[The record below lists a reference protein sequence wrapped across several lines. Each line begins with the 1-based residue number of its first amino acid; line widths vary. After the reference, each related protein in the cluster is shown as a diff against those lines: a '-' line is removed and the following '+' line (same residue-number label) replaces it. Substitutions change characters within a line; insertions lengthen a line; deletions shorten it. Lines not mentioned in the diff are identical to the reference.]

1 MLTIGLTGGLA
12 CGKSTVARRLE
23 EKGCA
28 LVHADLL
35 GHEAIAPGGLA
46 HAAVLAEF
54 GQDLGDA
61 GGQIDRQ
68 RLAERVFD
76 QPDRVE
82 KLNELVHP
90 HIRRRIREHID
101 SFRRARPDGILVVEA
116 ALLLEAFAD
125 PAIDKIVV
133 IDCTEEQQVARF
145 GQKGGTAEE
154 ARRRMAAQMPRAER
168 LARADYIIDASGSID
183 ETLRQVDRL
192 YEQLRN
198 LKPRPG

>member
-23 EKGCA
+23 ENGCA

-35 GHEAIAPGGLA
+35 GHEAIAPGGPA

-61 GGQIDRQ
+61 GGQIDRR

-76 QPDRVE
+76 QPDRVQ

-101 SFRRARPDGILVVEA
+101 SFRRAHPDGILVVEA

-154 ARRRMAAQMPRAER
+154 ARRRMTAQMPRAER
-168 LARADYIIDASGSID
+168 LARADYIIDASGNID

-192 YEQLRN
+192 YEQLRD
-198 LKPRPG
+198 LRPDT

>member
-1 MLTIGLTGGLA
+1 LLTIGLTGGLA

-28 LVHADLL
+28 LVRADLL
-35 GHEAIAPGGLA
+35 GHEAIAPGGPA

-54 GQDLGDA
+54 GQDLGGA

-76 QPDRVE
+76 QPDRVQ

-90 HIRRRIREHID
+90 YIRRRIREHID
-101 SFRRARPDGILVVEA
+101 SFRRAHPDGILVVEA

-154 ARRRMAAQMPRAER
+154 ARRRMAAQMPRTER

-192 YEQLRN
+192 YEQLRD
-198 LKPRPG
+198 LKPET